1 MADVITRFK
10 LETTQYDSKL
20 RDASKG
26 LADIVR
32 QASLAGNE
40 FGKFTQKS
48 VESARALGNIQT
60 SSSNAK
66 DKVKE
71 LVGAFNDVARQYN
84 VLTKEQQQSDFGKA
98 LAESMIKLKGRI
110 GEAKQEMMSM
120 GSAMSS
126 GGGIGGGLG
135 NLNGLLGQFGSQLG
149 INTSLLSSFSAGSLT
164 AATGVGAAAMAIGAA
179 TKALADYN
187 RELARQDQITSVT
200 TGLKGADAD
209 KMTDAARSI
218 SKVYGTDFREVI
230 NAANVLMTQFGQSGD
245 DAIQLIKRGMQGMIQ
260 GDGPKLLQLI
270 QQYAPS
276 FRDAGIEAS
285 QLVAIIQN
293 SEGGL
298 FTAENMNAIV
308 MGIKNVRL
316 MKDTTKKAL
325 QEIGVDAEAMS
336 QKLNDGT
343 MTVFDALKEISS
355 QLENVGSGSQAA
367 GQVMQ
372 DIFGRQGTAAGTN
385 LAKAIANLNLNLEET
400 AIQTGEIGKAM
411 AELEVATNN
420 LENSLRDTFEVDN
433 IDTMAT
439 KIETQLTKDL
449 TELISLLGE
458 LKTIFMSAFG
468 TETVSAIGTVLEG
481 VWGLT
486 KEVLY
491 LGTGVLELYRVI
503 KAFTGIEIGGGGGS
517 GWVDKMKQTITE
529 HMTNPQS
536 VLPEVVV
543 YPRTS
548 RTTGGGGHRG
558 RGGGGGNKTPKT
570 EEQLNNEQIAK
581 LTREFEKASEDR
593 RKAIQEEIKALQDR
607 NFEIKTYQDL
617 ATGKVKERSPLEQGE
632 GAMSITDSF
641 MRDVETALKSPAAIA
656 PDSIITP
663 LQQMEE
669 ELQRLI
675 ELRDRA
681 FTSEGWQLGNYS
693 VQQQQQR
700 IANYKGEGKD
710 KDKKEEKSVSQGV
723 SQLAGS
729 MNQMVSGMEQL
740 GMEIPDDIKG
750 VVSGIQ
756 GVTTILTGIASIV
769 SAIEVIVGATSF
781 IPGLAGGGVIHAAT
795 GVNVVP
801 GNHTSGD
808 MVPAMLNSGEVVLNR
823 AQTNNIASILEG
835 GGTQRVTVEGVISG
849 ENIRLAMR
857 NNGLRSGRGE
867 YVTTRRM

>member
-1 MADVITRFK
+1 
-10 LETTQYDSKL
+10 
-20 RDASKG
+20 
-26 LADIVR
+26 
-32 QASLAGNE
+32 
-40 FGKFTQKS
+40 
-48 VESARALGNIQT
+48 
-60 SSSNAK
+60 
-66 DKVKE
+66 
-71 LVGAFNDVARQYN
+71 
-84 VLTKEQQQSDFGKA
+84 
-98 LAESMIKLKGRI
+98 
-110 GEAKQEMMSM
+110 
-120 GSAMSS
+120 
-126 GGGIGGGLG
+126 
-135 NLNGLLGQFGSQLG
+135 
-149 INTSLLSSFSAGSLT
+149 
-164 AATGVGAAAMAIGAA
+164 
-179 TKALADYN
+179 
-187 RELARQDQITSVT
+187 
-200 TGLKGADAD
+200 
-209 KMTDAARSI
+209 MTDAARSI

-400 AIQTGEIGKAM
+400 ALQTGEIGKAM
-411 AELEVATNN
+411 AELEIATNN
-420 LENSLRDTFEVDN
+420 LENSLRDTFEVDD
-433 IDTMAT
+433 IDTMTT

-468 TETVSAIGTVLEG
+468 SETVSAIGTVLEG
-481 VWGLT
+481 VWGVT

-491 LGTGVLELYRVI
+491 LGTGILELYRVI

-543 YPRTS
+543 TPGMR
-548 RTTGGGGHRG
+548 RTTGGGGHG
-558 RGGGGGNKTPKT
+558 GHGGGGGTNAI
-570 EEQLNNEQIAK
+570 EDQIAANNK
-581 LTREFEKASEDR
+581 KIAELSRQAIGANDEEVASIREK
-593 RKAIQEEIKALQDR
+593 IKALQDL
-607 NFEIKTYQDL
+607 NKELQFNVDIV
-617 ATGKVKERSPLEQGE
+617 TGKVKARSPLAQGE
-632 GAMSITDSF
+632 GMMSLTGGF
-641 MRDVETALKSPAAIA
+641 MNDVAKSLIKPDKISPDAIV
-656 PDSIITP
+656 TP
-663 LQQMEE
+663 LEQMNQ

-675 ELRDRA
+675 ELRDQA
-681 FTSEGWQLGNYS
+681 FTSEGWQLGNQL
-693 VQQQQQR
+693 VTQQQQK
-700 IANYKGEGKD
+700 IAKYKGEDKD
-710 KDKKEEKSVSQGV
+710 KDKKEEKSVTQGM
-723 SQLAGS
+723 SQLTGS
-729 MNQMVSGMEQL
+729 MNQMVSGIEQL
-740 GMEIPDDIKG
+740 GIDVPEDIKG
-750 VVSGIQ
+750 VISGIQ
-756 GVTTILTGIASIV
+756 GVATILTTIAAV
-769 SAIEVIVGATSF
+769 VNAIEVIVGATSF
-781 IPGLAGGGVIHAAT
+781 IPGFANGGIVPHAAN
-795 GVNVVP
+795 GFVVP
-801 GNHTSGD
+801 GTHFSGD
-808 MVPAMLNSGEVVLNR
+808 VTPIMANAGEVVLSR
-823 AQTNNIASILEG
+823 SQVNNVASALEG
-835 GGTQRVTVEGVISG
+835 GGGMQRIFVEGVISG
-849 ENIRLAMR
+849 DNLRLVQKR
-857 NNGLRSGRGE
+857 NNLRWGFGE
-867 YVTTRRM
+867 FITTKKV

>member
-1 MADVITRFK
+1 MADSI
-10 LETTQYDSKL
+10 L
-20 RDASKG
+20 R
-26 LADIVR
+26 LR
-32 QASLAGNE
+32 
-40 FGKFTQKS
+40 
-48 VESARALGNIQT
+48 VESQEYDNKLKRAAQGLQHYVSECRKVGGTMEHVEKETLDYIRALGNMDTTATTTKGKLREMTSAFTELKMIYNQMSEAEKRGDAGRALSTSLDQVKGKIQST
-60 SSSNAK
+60 RADLASITQELNGASSAS
-66 DKVKE
+66 
-71 LVGAFNDVARQYN
+71 G
-84 VLTKEQQQSDFGKA
+84 G
-98 LAESMIKLKGRI
+98 
-110 GEAKQEMMSM
+110 M
-120 GSAMSS
+120 GS
-126 GGGIGGGLG
+126 GLG
-135 NLNGLLGQFGSQLG
+135 NLNGLLGKFGSQLG
-149 INTSLLSSFSAGSLT
+149 IDTSLLSSFSAGSLT

-179 TKALADYN
+179 TKALVDYN

-385 LAKAIANLNLNLEET
+385 LAKAIANLNLNIEET

-433 IDTMAT
+433 IDTMTT

-548 RTTGGGGHRG
+548 RTTGGGGHGG
-558 RGGGGGNKTPKT
+558 RGGGGGTNAVGD
-570 EEQLNNEQIAK
+570 QIAANNK
-581 LTREFEKASEDR
+581 KIAELSRQ
-593 RKAIQEEIKALQDR
+593 AIGAND
-607 NFEIKTYQDL
+607 
-617 ATGKVKERSPLEQGE
+617 KE
-632 GAMSITDSF
+632 
-641 MRDVETALKSPAAIA
+641 
-656 PDSIITP
+656 
-663 LQQMEE
+663 
-669 ELQRLI
+669 
-675 ELRDRA
+675 
-681 FTSEGWQLGNYS
+681 
-693 VQQQQQR
+693 
-700 IANYKGEGKD
+700 
-710 KDKKEEKSVSQGV
+710 
-723 SQLAGS
+723 
-729 MNQMVSGMEQL
+729 
-740 GMEIPDDIKG
+740 
-750 VVSGIQ
+750 VVS
-756 GVTTILTGIASIV
+756 IAAPRMIRM
-769 SAIEVIVGATSF
+769 G
-781 IPGLAGGGVIHAAT
+781 
-795 GVNVVP
+795 
-801 GNHTSGD
+801 
-808 MVPAMLNSGEVVLNR
+808 
-823 AQTNNIASILEG
+823 
-835 GGTQRVTVEGVISG
+835 VEG
-849 ENIRLAMR
+849 MQ
-857 NNGLRSGRGE
+857 
-867 YVTTRRM
+867 